1 MIYKLLELWQ
11 KAKQKWQEPVN
22 RQISTDLTLQMLVH
36 GHAILFYKKGYLKKC
51 SCIYCSGCCQLHIM
65 LEGRVVWDELNRS
78 LVLHSERFLHTSVTA
93 FLFVFFFPPALWELC
108 NLSFT
113 LSLHLMTLAF
123 LKAQWQFTP
132 PICSI

>member
-132 PICSI
+132 PNL